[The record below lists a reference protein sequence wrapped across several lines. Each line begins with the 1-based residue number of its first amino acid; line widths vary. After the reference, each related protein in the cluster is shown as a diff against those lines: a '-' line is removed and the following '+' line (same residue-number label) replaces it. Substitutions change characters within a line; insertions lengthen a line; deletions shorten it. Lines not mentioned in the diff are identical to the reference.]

1 MNNILSNFDRTTCG
15 LTMKVLST
23 VSTGLYAGSAFYV
36 SFVDNPA
43 RMTHDPVS
51 AITMWKPSFVRAKR
65 MQGKLVVLSAL
76 SSFGVYGCL
85 LGETEDQYLW
95 LGAGVLMAS
104 LIPTTLIFMSPLH
117 SQLIETEKC
126 ISVKGDEWII
136 DHLNQ
141 WNKLHNIRTFIG
153 LSAFATMVYVLSKHR

>member
-15 LTMKVLST
+15 LALKVLST

-65 MQGKLVVLSAL
+65 MQVKPFFSIAILNSLKVLSMNDNL
-76 SSFGVYGCL
+76 DKDL
-85 LGETEDQYLW
+85 YLAKYH
-95 LGAGVLMAS
+95 GFSVLR
-104 LIPTTLIFMSPLH
+104 P
-117 SQLIETEKC
+117 
-126 ISVKGDEWII
+126 
-136 DHLNQ
+136 
-141 WNKLHNIRTFIG
+141 
-153 LSAFATMVYVLSKHR
+153 KHRHNTAVTSVMGENIFPLGSN